1 MVTWKSKAPRGFTLV
16 ETMAVVIII
25 GVLATLA
32 VYGVRKYV
40 YSAKSSEART
50 MILNIKAA
58 EEAYREETY
67 QYLPTATSIAG
78 TSELYPHVCVGKTP
92 GQIKVAWE
100 QSAGCGQAGAFRTLG
115 VTSTNP
121 VQYGYG
127 VAVPSAAGASMPVL
141 PLKTAFD
148 WADKKAPNGPAFA
161 VLAMG
166 DLDGNGT
173 FSMFVSSNF
182 TDEVYA
188 ENDSE

>member
-1 MVTWKSKAPRGFTLV
+1 MVTWNPRAARGFTLV
-16 ETMAVVIII
+16 ETMAVVIIV

-32 VYGVRKYV
+32 IYGVRKYV

-78 TSELYPHVCVGKTP
+78 ASELYPQVCLGKVP
-92 GQIKVAWE
+92 GQFKVAWE
-100 QSAGCGQAGAFRTLG
+100 QSSGCAQAAAFRTLG

-127 VAVPSAAGASMPVL
+127 VATPAAAGAAMPSL

-148 WADKKAPNGPAFA
+148 WGDKKSPNGPAFA

-188 ENDSE
+188 EYDTE